1 MMIAC
6 QRTTTLLMALILF
19 LVPVASCSR
28 GPGDDATTGS
38 VIFIHPDG
46 SGTGA
51 WTALRMLDHGPDGM
65 LNWDRMSALGLY
77 RGHQRNSLVSSSN
90 AGATAHAFGTK
101 AEFEAYGNDT
111 DRTLHSAS
119 GTTVSIMRE
128 ALDAGLAAGLVNS
141 GQICEPGTGVFVAD
155 APDRH
160 QTDLIARRIIESGAA
175 VILSGGEIYLLP
187 EGTMGRHGRTGVRT
201 DGIDVIERA
210 RELGYAVV
218 YTRDE
223 LMNLP
228 EDTERVLGV
237 FAAKHTFNDRPE
249 EELAADDLPLYDS
262 QAPTVAEMTDV
273 ALTILSRSGTRFLL
287 VVEEEGSDNFANR
300 NNAVG
305 AIEALRRADA
315 AIGTAM
321 RFIDEHPATLL
332 ITAADSDAGGMKV
345 VRVDPDDAGAP
356 LPTTIDNGAPL
367 DGRAGTASLP
377 FLAAPDRAG
386 ERWPFAVTWAAGADL
401 GGGVIARAHGL
412 NSEHLP
418 SSVDNTDVYRLMYRT
433 LFGGEADRSGD

>member
-1 MMIAC
+1 MIVRH
-6 QRTTTLLMALILF
+6 RTTPLLVVVIL
-19 LVPVASCSR
+19 LVAASCSQN
-28 GPGDDATTGS
+28 PSDHATTGN

-65 LNWDRMSALGLY
+65 LHWDRMSTLGLY
-77 RGHQRNSLVSSSN
+77 RGHQRDSLVSSSN
-90 AGATAHAFGTK
+90 AGATAHAFGSK
-101 AEFEAYGNDT
+101 ADFEAYGNDP
-111 DRTLHSAS
+111 DGQLRSAS

-128 ALDAGLAAGLVNS
+128 ALNAGLAAGLVNS

-160 QTDLIARRIIESGAA
+160 QTDLIARQIIESGAD

-187 EGTMGRHGRTGVRT
+187 DGTMGRHGQPGVRD
-201 DGIDVIERA
+201 DGIDLVERA
-210 RELGYAVV
+210 RELGYSVV
-218 YTRDE
+218 FTREE
-223 LMNLP
+223 LLDLP
-228 EDTERVLGV
+228 DDTERVLGV

-249 EELAADDLPLYDS
+249 EELAAADLPLFDPE
-262 QAPTVAEMTDV
+262 APTVAEMTEA
-273 ALTILSRSGTRFLL
+273 ALEILSRSGKPFLL

-305 AIEALRRADA
+305 ALEALRRADA
-315 AIGTAM
+315 AIGAAM
-321 RFIDEHPATLL
+321 RFIDQHPATLL

-345 VRVDPDDAGAP
+345 ARVAPDAADKP
-356 LPTTIDNGAPL
+356 LPATIDNGAPL
-367 DGRAGTASLP
+367 DGRAGTAPRP

-386 ERWPFAVTWAAGADL
+386 TRWPFAVTWAAQADL

-412 NSEHLP
+412 NSQHLP

-433 LFGGEADRSGD
+433 LFGSEPDHSVE